1 MKVAELKEVFMLFDR
16 DEDGVLSFQ
25 ELQLVMKSMGQRPS
39 EEDLLENVREV
50 SEDYIYDTIEFN
62 EFLQM
67 MSKKQ
72 ESQHTR
78 TDLKSAFRIFDEDD
92 DGCIHAGDLV
102 DVLTTFGD
110 KFTKSE
116 AKKLVQ
122 TANKRD
128 GGLVDYEGDQNFFI
142 VLLKFCFVAFSN
154 SLLPQTD
161 KEAADDAA
169 KVKDIEEVKAKEVP
183 EPKPK
188 LCW

>member
-128 GGLVDYEGDQNFFI
+128 GGLVDYE
-142 VLLKFCFVAFSN
+142 AFSN